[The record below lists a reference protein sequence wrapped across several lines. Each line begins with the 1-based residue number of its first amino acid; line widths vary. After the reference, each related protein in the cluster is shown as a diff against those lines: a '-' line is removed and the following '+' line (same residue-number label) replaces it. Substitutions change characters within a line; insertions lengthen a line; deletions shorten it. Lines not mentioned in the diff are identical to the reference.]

1 MTSIVT
7 PSGAKGSEPCYNTAV
22 QLHLTERISSN
33 HSLAL
38 ALALA
43 AGVTLALSLAA
54 LSVFAS
60 LAIVLAGI
68 IAVVGALLILSNIEY
83 ALYALIG
90 IAALLPFA
98 SIPIN
103 LGFNPTFLDIT
114 LLLLLMMWP
123 ARILTRQDD
132 TPLRLTPLGL
142 PLLSFLVLAV
152 FSFVIGMSHAGI
164 EIGIVRHF
172 AEILLAI
179 VLYFAVVNI
188 VHTRDRLEGVI
199 RALIVAGGI
208 SAMLGIFFYFL
219 PADLTIRALSVLKVF
234 KYPAGESVLRY
245 IEDNPEN
252 ALRAI
257 STSIDPNVL
266 GGLMIL
272 TAALTAPQMFA
283 QRPLLPRG
291 LIFALWLAMFICL
304 VLTFSRGALLGL
316 AAALVMLAFV
326 KYRRILPFILVG
338 AAVFY
343 FAPFTQDYVSHLLD
357 AFMGADLATQMRLGE
372 YKDAFI
378 LISRNPIFGVGF
390 LGTPDIDTY
399 LGVSSVYLLMA
410 EEMGIVGVAVFL
422 LTMGIY
428 FWQAAVAWVEGL
440 HRDPRLSPLLLGITT
455 ALIGSMTAGL
465 VDHYFFNL
473 DFPHSITLFW
483 LFAALGMAIVGLKA
497 ETGIGREQKT
507 SP

>member
-1 MTSIVT
+1 M
-7 PSGAKGSEPCYNTAV
+7 
-22 QLHLTERISSN
+22 QLHLSERIASN
-33 HSLAL
+33 RSLALALGLAVGAAL

-43 AGVTLALSLAA
+43 A
-54 LSVFAS
+54 LSVFTS
-60 LAIVLAGI
+60 LALVIAAI
-68 IAVVGALLILSNIEY
+68 IAVVGALLILSNIDY
-83 ALYALIG
+83 GLYALIG
-90 IAALLPFA
+90 IATLLPFA

-103 LGFNPTFLDIT
+103 LGFNPTFLDIA
-114 LLLLLMMWP
+114 LVLLLMIWP
-123 ARILTRQDD
+123 ARILTRQDSA
-132 TPLRLTPLGL
+132 PLRLTALGL

-172 AEILLAI
+172 VEILLAI

-188 VHTRDRLEGVI
+188 VRTRDRLERVVC
-199 RALIVAGGI
+199 ALIIAGGV
-208 SAMLGIFFYFL
+208 SALLGILFYFL
-219 PADLTIRALSVLKVF
+219 PADVTIRALSTLRVF
-234 KYPAGESVLRY
+234 KYPAGDSVLRY

-272 TAALTAPQMFA
+272 AAALTAPQIFA
-283 QRPLLPRG
+283 QRPLLRRP
-291 LIFALWLAMFICL
+291 LVIALWLAMFVCL

-316 AAALVMLAFV
+316 AAALLVLAFV
-326 KYRRILPFILVG
+326 KYRRILPFILAG
-338 AAVFY
+338 ALVFY
-343 FAPFTQDYVSHLLD
+343 FAPFTQDYVSHLVD

-378 LISRNPIFGVGF
+378 LISRNPVFGVGF

-440 HRDPRLSPLLLGITT
+440 NQDPRLSPLLLGVTT

-483 LFAALGMAIVGLKA
+483 LFAGLGMAVLGLAKEA
-497 ETGIGREQKT
+497 KSSSEKKT